1 MRTTGTTTTANHMR
15 ILNVSQ
21 NYFVVGGMDVAM
33 FTLERSLRD
42 HGHEVIP
49 FAAADAQNVDTP
61 FAGYFPAAPRTEASG
76 ASLLRTLYSGDARRS
91 LARLLDAHPV
101 DLVHLHSYFKR
112 LTPAILPELRRRG
125 LPVVQTLHE
134 YRAVCPV
141 STLFRDGHV
150 CTDCAGGHYAG
161 VIRHRCAGGS
171 LARSAWNYAEMRLG
185 DALGHKRDI
194 ARYVTVSDYQRDML
208 IAMGMDAAK
217 LVTVHHPVD
226 LPPAP
231 QGSHGAAGEHV
242 LFFGRLET
250 AKGADL
256 LPEIAAGL
264 GDTRLVIAGDGSRR
278 EQIAGAVAA
287 RGLSNV
293 TFAGMLRGDALQDAI
308 ARASCVIVP
317 SLWPEAFGLT
327 AVEALAQGTPVV
339 AAAIGGMLDTVRDG
353 IDGYLVPPGD
363 VAALVA
369 RVRDL
374 VADPARARAMGLAG
388 RARMAD
394 EFSAEA
400 FYQRT
405 MRVYEDAMRATA
417 RGVTG

>member
-1 MRTTGTTTTANHMR
+1 MR

-33 FTLERSLRD
+33 FTLERTLRD
-42 HGHEVIP
+42 HGHQVIP
-49 FAAADAQNVDTP
+49 FAAADAQNEDTP
-61 FAGYFPAAPRTEASG
+61 FARYFPPAPRTEASG
-76 ASLLRTLYSGDARRS
+76 ASLLRTLYSGEARAA
-91 LARLLDAHPV
+91 LARLLDEHPV

-112 LTPAILPELRRRG
+112 LTPAILPELRRRR

-150 CTDCAGGHYAG
+150 CTDCAGRRYAN

-171 LARSAWNYAEMRLG
+171 LARSAWNYAEMRLS

-194 ARYVTVSDYQRDML
+194 ARYVTVSDYQREML
-208 IAMGMDAAK
+208 IAMGMDAGK
-217 LVTVHHPVD
+217 LVTVHHPVE
-226 LPPAP
+226 LPPALSLTP
-231 QGSHGAAGEHV
+231 HDAPSKEYV

-256 LPEIAAGL
+256 LPDIAAAL
-264 GDTRLVIAGDGSRR
+264 DDVPLVIAGDGSCGAA
-278 EQIAGAVAA
+278 IARAVAA

-293 TFAGMLRGDALQDAI
+293 TFAGVLRGDALHAVI
-308 ARASCVIVP
+308 RGASCAIVP

-327 AVEALAQGTPVV
+327 AVEALAHGTPVV
-339 AAAIGGMLDTVRDG
+339 ASAIGGMLDTVHDG
-353 IDGYLVPPGD
+353 VDGHLVPPGD

-369 RVRDL
+369 RVRAL
-374 VADPARARAMGLAG
+374 VADPTRARDMGLAG
-388 RARMAD
+388 RARMAAD
-394 EFSAEA
+394 FSAEV

-405 MRVYEDAMRATA
+405 MRVYEDAMSMRDV
-417 RGVTG
+417 G

>member
-1 MRTTGTTTTANHMR
+1 MANHMR

-42 HGHEVIP
+42 HGHTVIP
-49 FAAADAQNVDTP
+49 FAAADADNEDTP
-61 FAGYFPAAPRTEASG
+61 FARYFPPAPRTEASG
-76 ASLLRTLYSGDARRS
+76 ASPVRTLYSRGARAALS
-91 LARLLDAHPV
+91 RLLDEHPV

-134 YRAVCPV
+134 YRTVCPV

-150 CTDCAGGHYAG
+150 CTDCAGGHYAN
-161 VIRHRCAGGS
+161 VVRHRCAGGS
-171 LARSAWNYAEMRLG
+171 LARSAWNYAEMRLS
-185 DALGHKRDI
+185 DWLGHKRDI

-217 LVTVHHPVD
+217 LVTVHHPVA

-231 QGSHGAAGEHV
+231 QDARAGEYV

-250 AKGADL
+250 PKGADL
-256 LPEIAAGL
+256 LPDIAAGL
-264 GDTRLVIAGDGSRR
+264 GDVPLVIAGDGSRR
-278 EQIAGAVAA
+278 AEIARAVEA
-287 RGLSNV
+287 RGLTNI
-293 TFAGMLRGDALQDAI
+293 TFAGVLRDDALQDAI
-308 ARASCVIVP
+308 ARASCAIVP

-327 AVEALAQGTPVV
+327 AVEALAHGVPVV
-339 AAAIGGMLDTVRDG
+339 ASAIGGMLDTVRDG

-369 RVRDL
+369 RVRAL
-374 VADPARARAMGLAG
+374 VADPARARDMGLAG
-388 RARMAD
+388 RARMATK
-394 EFSAEA
+394 FSVEA

-405 MRVYEDAMRATA
+405 MRVYEDAMGMRAA
-417 RGVTG
+417 G